1 MSRVEHTSAWG
12 HKAPLVT
19 SSKPGSAANR
29 IVRVPPFIWRARALW
44 RSKWLVNDV
53 PEKRNAPGF
62 RENYA

>member
-44 RSKWLVNDV
+44 RSKWLIG
-53 PEKRNAPGF
+53 P
-62 RENYA
+62 